1 MGSRWCLASA
11 SSFLFFSLAVIQGC
25 GKMSGECDGDV
36 GWSGW
41 SFVCGMS
48 FRSVYVVEVMVCR

>member
-1 MGSRWCLASA
+1 MVSRWSLC
-11 SSFLFFSLAVIQGC
+11 SFLFFNLAVIQGC
-25 GKMSGECDGDV
+25 RKMFGECDGAV

-48 FRSVYVVEVMVCR
+48 FRSVYVVEVVVCR